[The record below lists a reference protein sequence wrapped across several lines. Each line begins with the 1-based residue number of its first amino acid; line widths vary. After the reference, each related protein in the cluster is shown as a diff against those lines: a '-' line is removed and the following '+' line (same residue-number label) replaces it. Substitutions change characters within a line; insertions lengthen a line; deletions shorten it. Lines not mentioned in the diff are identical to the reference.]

1 MSESTVDKNK
11 ATINFL
17 VTYPD
22 LLTSPLFVNF
32 INAKNEN
39 IQFMP
44 SSNDKA
50 LNKPYIDGSVKKRYT
65 FSLVI
70 TKSMTDLALPANTLT
85 NENIEDLAEIQA
97 LMDWINEQGENQVYP
112 NFGENCIIEEM
123 HTTAENPSLDG
134 INTEVTP
141 ALALYSMEIGIDYI
155 DYTKVIWS

>member
-1 MSESTVDKNK
+1 MSVVDKNT
-11 ATINFL
+11 AIINFL

-22 LLTSPLFVNF
+22 IQTSPLFVNF
-32 INAKNEN
+32 INAKDNN
-39 IQFMP
+39 VQFMP

-50 LNKPYIDGSVKKRYT
+50 LNKPFIDGSVLKRYT

-70 TKSMTDLALPANTLT
+70 TKSMTDTALPKDVLA
-85 NENIEDLAEIQA
+85 NENLEDLAEIQH
-97 LMDWINEQGENQVYP
+97 LMDWINEQGDNHNYP
-112 NFGENCIIEEM
+112 DFGEDCVIEEM

-141 ALALYSMEIGIDYI
+141 ALALYSMEIRIDYI

>member
-1 MSESTVDKNK
+1 MDKNK

-22 LLTSPLFVNF
+22 IQTSPLFVNF
-32 INAKNEN
+32 INAKDNY

-50 LNKPYIDGSVKKRYT
+50 LNKPYVDGSVKKRYT

-70 TKSMTDLALPANTLT
+70 TKSMADTALPITTLT
-85 NENIEDLAEIQA
+85 NENIEDIAEIQSF
-97 LMDWINEQGENQVYP
+97 MDWINEQGDNEVFP
-112 NFGENCIIEEM
+112 DFGDKCIIEEM
-123 HTTAENPSLDG
+123 HTVAENPSLDG

-141 ALALYSMEIGIDYI
+141 ALALYSMEIRIDYI